1 MGVVKKREK
10 QATQPLKQPPFNSK
24 CKINKANTQKYLIFD
39 IIKTQDDFSESV
51 ELEV

>member
-1 MGVVKKREK
+1 MGVVKKREAGYSAVK
-10 QATQPLKQPPFNSK
+10 TTPFNSK
-24 CKINKANTQKYLIFD
+24 CKINKANTPKHLIFD